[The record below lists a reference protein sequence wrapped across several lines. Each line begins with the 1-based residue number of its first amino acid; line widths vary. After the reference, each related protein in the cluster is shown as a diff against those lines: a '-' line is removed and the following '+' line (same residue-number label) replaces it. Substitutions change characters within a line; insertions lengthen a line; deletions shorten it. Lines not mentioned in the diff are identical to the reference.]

1 MARKPKDISVLHGHH
16 VVTGPEL
23 RATLIERDEQRV
35 HSVRVRRRIVHGV
48 VLVVLLALIAR
59 AVVVA
64 LAIMNGRIQIPTAE
78 RSKAPDSVCPTATYD
93 YVPNEKVNLNVFN
106 GTSKPGL
113 ARTVADEFLARKFAV
128 ATVGNQQTGFRGVA
142 AVISGAAG
150 QSAAFTVQRN
160 VPGSDYFQ
168 DGRTDSSVDI
178 ILASDYKG
186 LTPPELVDQ
195 TPGQLSCPRES
206 RRIVDDSKW
215 PVTPPAR

>member
-48 VLVVLLALIAR
+48 VLVVLLALIAS

-64 LAIMNGRIQIPTAE
+64 LAIMDGRIQIPTAE
-78 RSKAPDSVCPTATYD
+78 NSKAPDSVCPTATYD

-128 ATVGNQQTGFRGVA
+128 AAVGNQQTGFRGVA

-186 LTPPELVDQ
+186 LTSPELVDQ